1 MQTKYYLTFEQ
12 VGIIKRIPL
21 KEQDPDMQGILD
33 AFIQAFRIT
42 NELDDDDIVNTVDLI
57 NALQHCDTIYIDT
70 VEIYEEGFEMIEQ
83 EVPLGDTSQ
92 CVKNLI
98 QIITSKNM
106 KTTAKSSI
114 QNLEEVLQG
123 FINNKNTFSL
133 TDEEKENIKED
144 LFELLSKVYDNY
156 QLACIDINQIWVYE
170 TCYYTFTFESLV
182 TVDRQRENL
191 IATGCVHFI
200 QNFTD
205 GDGQFISFTKLD
217 RNNWI
222 YQLNFRIS

>member
-12 VGIIKRIPL
+12 VGIIRRIPL

-83 EVPLGDTSQ
+83 KVPLGDTSQ